1 MSDTPRTDAA
11 GRGWSPLHG
20 AFCYVHEDVARQLER
35 ELAEAQKNY
44 QFMVD
49 RAANE
54 KLDGYRELG
63 AKAAAAEERA
73 EKAERELAK
82 AKDLAW
88 RRALQL
94 DDMEKQ
100 RDAFEALYLG
110 SGGTEAPHGKYKFRF
125 EAKIYYTE
133 QRTMTVEQLLFFVD
147 GSRTY
152 LFFQQDKDAE
162 PRRYFS
168 HAQSVDLTQEP
179 WFFQEIPARM

>member
-1 MSDTPRTDAA
+1 MSDTPRTDRAQFASIPDA
-11 GRGWSPLHG
+11 GRGSRFVVE
-20 AFCYVHEDVARQLER
+20 ADFSRTLER
-35 ELAEAQKNY
+35 ELAE
-44 QFMVD
+44 
-49 RAANE
+49 
-54 KLDGYRELG
+54 
-63 AKAAAAEERA
+63 
-73 EKAERELAK
+73 

-125 EAKIYYTE
+125 EARIYYTD
-133 QRTMTVEQLLFFVD
+133 QRSMTVEQLLFFVD

-162 PRRYFS
+162 QRRYFS